1 MKSILFAA
9 IVAFSAQLAVA
20 QAPTATL
27 LSPRT
32 TLPISFDH
40 SIDSKHVHVGDV
52 ISART
57 TQPVHLSNGQAIPA
71 GSRISGHVTASD
83 AFVFDP
89 TPYAKQRQGQLAIH
103 FDSIDAQGKS
113 LPLNIYVRALAD
125 PLTAW
130 AARRPKPSDED
141 SLGTLTQIGGDQVTP
156 SQNGVMSQDGDIVGY
171 QKRGGIYAHLISAS
185 GNSPDS
191 CDASD
196 TEESMGLFS
205 ASACGLY
212 GFADS
217 ALIGTGKTGEHST
230 LTIASR
236 RRSPKIW
243 AHSTALLEV
252 LPGAAGLVSE

>member
-1 MKSILFAA
+1 MKPILFTI
-9 IVAFSAQLAVA
+9 IVAFSAQLAVG
-20 QAPTATL
+20 QATTPL

-32 TLPISFDH
+32 TLPISFDRG
-40 SIDSKHVHVGDV
+40 IDSNHVHVGDA
-52 ISART
+52 ISAKT
-57 TQPVHLSNGQAIPA
+57 TQPVNLSNGQTIPA
-71 GSRISGHVTASD
+71 GSKVIGHVTTSSAFDFD
-83 AFVFDP
+83 A
-89 TPYAKQRQGQLAIH
+89 TPYAKQRQGALAIH
-103 FDSIDAQGKS
+103 FDSIDNQGKS
-113 LPLNIYVRALAD
+113 LPLNVYVRALAD

-130 AARRPKPSDED
+130 SARTPKPSDED
-141 SLGTLTQIGGDQVTP
+141 PLGTVTQIGEDLVTP

-171 QKRGGIYAHLISAS
+171 QRRGGVYAHLISAS
-185 GNSPDS
+185 GNSPNG

-217 ALIGTGKTGEHST
+217 ALVGTGKTGEVST
-230 LTIASR
+230 MTLVSR

-252 LPGAAGLVSE
+252 LPGEAGLVSE